1 MAERPQTAPPP
12 PPLEKGINGPLLIQL
27 VTLSKPL
34 ATSIFTETPVYYM
47 SHSRS
52 VKKKYGCSPVANYN
66 TITNLHEVIMIN
78 KMMTKQKLQ
87 SSSKIL

>member
-1 MAERPQTAPPP
+1 
-12 PPLEKGINGPLLIQL
+12 
-27 VTLSKPL
+27 
-34 ATSIFTETPVYYM
+34 M

-66 TITNLHEVIMIN
+66 TITNLREVIVIN

-87 SSSKIL
+87 SWVKYYNKSP